1 MPTAINSN
9 LKYSKKNPQ
18 QDIELLK
25 KIGSGT
31 YGEVYQVTANFVL
44 NLIHLLHCLFAGC
57 IAFELILEAVRFQ
70 FHIFT
75 RRGTLMAVLKLQ

>member
-1 MPTAINSN
+1 MSNPMPSAINSN

-31 YGEVYQVTANFVL
+31 YGEVYQVNEQSK
-44 NLIHLLHCLFAGC
+44 C
-57 IAFELILEAVRFQ
+57 
-70 FHIFT
+70 
-75 RRGTLMAVLKLQ
+75 LKLVKPCLTGTCCGLVLAHMKE